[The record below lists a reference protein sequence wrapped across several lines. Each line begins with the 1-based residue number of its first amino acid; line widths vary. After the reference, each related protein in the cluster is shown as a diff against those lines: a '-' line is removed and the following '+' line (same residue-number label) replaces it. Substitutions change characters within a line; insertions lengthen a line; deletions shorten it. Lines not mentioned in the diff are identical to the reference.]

1 MQMQAVT
8 GVHKGKGKGK
18 GGGDLKMNKKS
29 SLNEHDGILC
39 ATVTLNSA

>member
-8 GVHKGKGKGK
+8 GVHKGKGK